1 MIKSALLETVRH
13 YAEHHK
19 MTASVTDTALPGVSI
34 VRAQCP
40 GGLVHAI
47 YKPLVCLILQG
58 GKRVTMGSRVL
69 QFEAGNS
76 LIVTADTPTISQI
89 THASH
94 KEPYLAIII
103 ELEPAIIAELDYGI
117 AEIPGADRSVLQ
129 SDSTDA
135 EMADTACRMMQLLE
149 RPAAVP
155 MLMPFYRRELHYWL
169 LLGKHGFLVK
179 RYTASAGNTQEIG
192 HALAILHKPFAE
204 ALSVRDLAS
213 AAGMSTTSFHYHF
226 REATASTPLQFQKK
240 LRLIEARRLMLSEGW
255 NASSAAF
262 EVGYESVNQ
271 FTREY
276 GRVFGAPPARDIRAA
291 KNDVSPPAAAEH
303 TVSVQHAL

>member
-1 MIKSALLETVRH
+1 MKSRLLETVRR

-19 MTASVTDTALPGVSI
+19 VTAGVTETALPGVSI
-34 VRAQCP
+34 VRAECP

-58 GKRVTMGSRVL
+58 GKRVTMGTRVL
-69 QFEAGNS
+69 QFAAGDS
-76 LIVTADTPTISQI
+76 LIVTADTPTSSQI
-89 THASH
+89 THASC
-94 KEPYLAIII
+94 KEPYLAIVI
-103 ELEPAIIAELDYGI
+103 ELEPAIIAELDSGI
-117 AEIPGADRSVLQ
+117 AERPGADCSLLQ
-129 SDSTDA
+129 FDSTDA
-135 EMADTACRMMQLLE
+135 EIADTAGRMVQLLE

-179 RYTASAGNTQEIG
+179 RYTASGGNTQGIG
-192 HALAILHKPFAE
+192 HALAILHKRFAE
-204 ALSVRDLAS
+204 ALSIRDLAS
-213 AAGMSTTSFHYHF
+213 AAGMSTTSFHSHF

-262 EVGYESVNQ
+262 EVGYESVSQ

-291 KNDVSPPAAAEH
+291 KKDVSPPAAAEH
-303 TVSVQHAL
+303 TVGFQHAL

>member
-1 MIKSALLETVRH
+1 MKRALLDTVRR
-13 YAEHHK
+13 YTEHHK
-19 MTASVTDTALPGVSI
+19 MIAGVTDTAIPGVSI
-34 VRAQCP
+34 VRAECP

-58 GKRVTMGSRVL
+58 GKRVTMGSRML
-69 QFEAGNS
+69 QFAAGDS

-89 THASH
+89 THASRQ
-94 KEPYLAIII
+94 EPYLAIVI
-103 ELEPAIIAELDYGI
+103 ELEPAIIAELDSGV
-117 AEIPGADRSVLQ
+117 AELPGADRSVLQ

-149 RPAAVP
+149 RPAAAPV
-155 MLMPFYRRELHYWL
+155 LMPFYRRELHYWI

-179 RYTASAGNTQEIG
+179 RYTASGGNAQGIG
-192 HALAILHKPFAE
+192 YAVAVLHQRFAE
-204 ALSVRDLAS
+204 PLSIRDLAS
-213 AAGMSTTSFHYHF
+213 AAGMSTTSFHHHF
-226 REATASTPLQFQKK
+226 REATASTPLQFQKQ

-255 NASSAAF
+255 NASNAAF

-276 GRVFGAPPARDIRAA
+276 GRAFGAPPARDIRATRSDA
-291 KNDVSPPAAAEH
+291 SLLAVGKA
-303 TVSVQHAL
+303 

>member
-1 MIKSALLETVRH
+1 MKSTLLETVRC
-13 YAEHHK
+13 YTEHHK
-19 MTASVTDTALPGVSI
+19 MTDGVTETAFSGVSI

-58 GKRVTMGSRVL
+58 GKRVTMGSKVL
-69 QFEAGNS
+69 QFAAGDS

-94 KEPYLAIII
+94 KEPYLAIVI
-103 ELEPAIIAELDYGI
+103 ELEPAIIAELDSDI
-117 AEIPGADRSVLQ
+117 AEVPGADCSVLQ

-155 MLMPFYRRELHYWL
+155 MLMPFYTRELHYWL

-179 RYTASAGNTQEIG
+179 RYTASGGNAQGIG
-192 HALAILHKPFAE
+192 HALAILHKRFAE
-204 ALSVRDLAS
+204 ALSIRDLAS

-276 GRVFGAPPARDIRAA
+276 GRAFGAPPARDIRATRSDA
-291 KNDVSPPAAAEH
+291 SLLVEGELSVSGEH
-303 TVSVQHAL
+303 PV

>member
-1 MIKSALLETVRH
+1 MKSRLLETVRR

-19 MTASVTDTALPGVSI
+19 VTAGVTETALPGVSI
-34 VRAQCP
+34 VRAECP

-58 GKRVTMGSRVL
+58 GKRVTMGTRVL
-69 QFEAGNS
+69 QFAAGDS
-76 LIVTADTPTISQI
+76 LIVTADTPTSSQI
-89 THASH
+89 THASC
-94 KEPYLAIII
+94 KEPYLAIVI
-103 ELEPAIIAELDYGI
+103 ELEPAIIAELDSGI
-117 AEIPGADRSVLQ
+117 AERPGADCSLLQ
-129 SDSTDA
+129 FDSTDA
-135 EMADTACRMMQLLE
+135 EMADTAGRMVQLLE

-169 LLGKHGFLVK
+169 LLGRHGFLVK
-179 RYTASAGNTQEIG
+179 RYTVSGGKDQGIG
-192 HALAILHKPFAE
+192 HALAIIHKRFAE
-204 ALSVRDLAS
+204 ALSIRDLAS

-291 KNDVSPPAAAEH
+291 KKDVSPPAAVEH
-303 TVSVQHAL
+303 TVGFQHAL

>member
-1 MIKSALLETVRH
+1 MKSTLLETVKR
-13 YAEHHK
+13 YAAHHK
-19 MTASVTDTALPGVSI
+19 MTAGVTDTALSGVSI

-69 QFEAGNS
+69 QFKAGDS

-89 THASH
+89 THASQ
-94 KEPYLAIII
+94 KEPYLAIVI
-103 ELEPAIIAELDYGI
+103 ELEPAIIAELDSGI
-117 AEIPGADRSVLQ
+117 ADNPGADCSVLQ
-129 SDSTDA
+129 SDPTDA

-149 RPAAVP
+149 RSAAIPV
-155 MLMPFYRRELHYWL
+155 LMPFYRRELHYWL
-169 LLGKHGFLVK
+169 LLGRHGFLVK
-179 RYTASAGNTQEIG
+179 RYTASGGNTQGIG
-192 HALAILHKPFAE
+192 HALAILHKRFAE
-204 ALSVRDLAS
+204 ALSIRDLAS
-213 AAGMSTTSFHYHF
+213 AAGMSTTSFHSHF

-262 EVGYESVNQ
+262 QVGYESVNQ

-291 KNDVSPPAAAEH
+291 KKEVSPPAATEH
-303 TVSVQHAL
+303 TVGVQHAL